1 MNNYIRAQITNM
13 LALTASFKQAC
24 KIAALQNDGVVDKEE
39 EKLLKAIEKAADN
52 FTKELN
58 KATR

>member
-24 KIAALQNDGVVDKEE
+24 KIAALQDDGVVDKQE
-39 EKLLKAIEKAADN
+39 EKLLNAIEKAADN